1 MERREINIYECTWKH
16 SAVLAE
22 IGATTFY
29 DTFRPFNTEKDMQS
43 YLKANYSINKIKSN
57 LSTSGVQYLLGYQAD
72 VDQGYVKL
80 IENPEGLS
88 LKGKIMELEKIYLRP
103 TAQGSGLA
111 KQLMELA
118 FEKSRELGFDT
129 LYLGVWQE
137 NVRALSF
144 YKKMGFEIF
153 DTRKFQLG
161 SRLCEDYLLY
171 IRL

>member
-1 MERREINIYECTWKH
+1 MENKSISIYQCSWKH
-16 SAVLAE
+16 YAALAE
-22 IGATTFY
+22 IGASTFY
-29 DTFRPFNTEKDMQS
+29 ETFRPHNAEEDMQL
-43 YLKANYSINKIKSN
+43 YLASNYSLDKIKVN
-57 LSTSGVQYLLGYQAD
+57 LSNSSIHYFLGY
-72 VDQGYVKL
+72 VEGIDQGYVKL
-80 IENPEGLS
+80 VENPKGLS
-88 LKGKIMELEKIYLRP
+88 LQGKIIELEKIYLRP
-103 TAQGSGLA
+103 IAQGSGLA

-118 FEKSRELGFDT
+118 IEKSRELDFEL

-137 NVRALSF
+137 NARALSF

>member
-1 MERREINIYECTWKH
+1 MENKVINIYECTWKH
-16 SAVLAE
+16 CAVLAE

-29 DTFRPFNTEKDMQS
+29 DTFRPFNSEEDMQS
-43 YLKANYSINKIKSN
+43 YLKANYTQEKIKSN
-57 LSTSGVQYLLGYQAD
+57 LSKSGIHYLLGYLANE
-72 VDQGYVKL
+72 DQGYVKL
-80 IENPEGLS
+80 IENPTGLNLEG
-88 LKGKIMELEKIYLRP
+88 KVMELEKIYLRP
-103 TAQGSGLA
+103 SAQGSGLA
-111 KQLMELA
+111 KQLMELV
-118 FEKSRELGFDT
+118 FEKSRCLGFDT